1 MTDLDS
7 MGLMNLQILA
17 RQTARSFRSR
27 TDYADDSGNDRPSV
41 AILMDRLV
49 DEIQRLE
56 GEVDTLTQAARP
68 WLREYNAQMDRLVG
82 EAPGRGDP
90 TPAEV
95 RKEAGLPII

>member
-1 MTDLDS
+1 MTDINS

-17 RQTARSFRSR
+17 RKTARSPRCI
-27 TDYADDSGNDRPSV
+27 ADDQT
-41 AILMDRLV
+41 LTLLLDRLV

-68 WLREYNAQMDRLVG
+68 WLREYNAQMDRLMG
-82 EAPGRGDP
+82 EAPGQGDP
-90 TPAEV
+90 TSAEV